1 MCVSKYSLIAV
12 KSFDV
17 RSLLSKKSDTE
28 KEPSGERT
36 SEGVISSF
44 RAFALSMSK

>member
-17 RSLLSKKSDTE
+17 RSLLFKKSEIE

-36 SEGVISSF
+36 SEGVISSSGV
-44 RAFALSMSK
+44 FALSMSK